1 MGMFS
6 LPSLA
11 ANSSWV
17 SCGAFGH
24 MGTAL
29 PPGSSQV
36 LDVASNTLVPCT
48 PSRCPYAV
56 PSAANSSVLVNF
68 VPMTSPVILSYL
80 PNPSI
85 VVDTSA
91 ALGAFASHDTT
102 HSHAFSRAYLE
113 AMQLQPSSSSSSL
126 PVPGVS
132 DGDIAASVAAAV
144 GRGTAI
150 AIPPFTINPRPFLR
164 LGYDLEDTVGV
175 LSICAEILAFKNRYL
190 GSPLP
195 GVAYFR

>member
-1 MGMFS
+1 MGMFT

-11 ANSSWV
+11 ANSSWA

-36 LDVASNTLVPCT
+36 LDVASNTLVTCT
-48 PSRCPYAV
+48 PSRCPYAI

-102 HSHAFSRAYLE
+102 HSQAFSQAYFE
-113 AMQLQPSSSSSSL
+113 AMRLQPSSSSSSL

-132 DGDIAASVAAAV
+132 DGDIAASVAAV
-144 GRGTAI
+144 GRGTTI
-150 AIPPFTINPRPFLR
+150 ATPPFPINPRPFLR
-164 LGYDLEDTVGV
+164 LGYDLHDTVGV
-175 LSICAEILAFKNRYL
+175 LSICAEILAFNNRYL